1 LLELSIGGTLTP
13 ASGKARLNAYF
24 PSPGPVINGN
34 TDQIQQ
40 VLTNLT
46 TNAWESFS
54 DNNQGSIDLTI
65 KTVYYTDIPTL
76 KRFPIDW
83 RTQCIPHAC
92 LEVSDN
98 GCGISNKDIE
108 KVFDPFFTTKFTGRG
123 LGLSV
128 VMGIVKAHGG
138 GVTVESESWRG
149 STFRIFLPVT
159 TDEVTSRPDL
169 PAIPVALLTKKAE
182 EISRMEGGGAVL
194 LIEDEELVR
203 DMTKVMLTR
212 LGYCVLDAKDGFEAL
227 EIFQQHQD
235 EILIILSDLTMP
247 RMDGW
252 DTLVALRKLSPDIPV
267 ILSSGYDE
275 ARVMAGE
282 HPELPNAFLGKP
294 YQLKGLRDTII
305 RVLANKAQEV

>member
-1 LLELSIGGTLTP
+1 
-13 ASGKARLNAYF
+13 
-24 PSPGPVINGN
+24 
-34 TDQIQQ
+34 
-40 VLTNLT
+40 
-46 TNAWESFS
+46 
-54 DNNQGSIDLTI
+54 
-65 KTVYYTDIPTL
+65 
-76 KRFPIDW
+76 
-83 RTQCIPHAC
+83 
-92 LEVSDN
+92 
-98 GCGISNKDIE
+98 
-108 KVFDPFFTTKFTGRG
+108 
-123 LGLSV
+123 
-128 VMGIVKAHGG
+128 
-138 GVTVESESWRG
+138 VESESWRG